1 METKEVCTATIKLTE
16 HEIGKLIWCIKSIH
30 NVLKA
35 FEIKPDEEWI
45 ITLDTIL
52 EDMEKIA
59 NDIKE
64 EKEKRV
70 IDKKTESDPKK
81 EYINKIAGEKGS

>member
-1 METKEVCTATIKLTE
+1 MSGVCTVTIKLTE
-16 HEIGKLIWCIKSIH
+16 HELDKLIWCINSIH

-35 FEIKPDEEWI
+35 FEIKPDKEWI

-64 EKEKRV
+64 TKEKRV
-70 IDKKTESDPKK
+70 IDKKAKSDPKK
-81 EYINKIAGEKGS
+81 EYINKIVGEKSS